1 LVAKD
6 FRRAA
11 RVVWYLVTETY
22 TDHWK
27 VRPFKTSVGL
37 GIPVFGDEAK
47 AQAFIEANW
56 ESLGPGREPV
66 GLDQNQLADFLEKQ
80 ANETG
85 IEWVVLDPPPIPAT
99 LLARTQT
106 VDVASIRAFV
116 IALRRP

>member
-6 FRRAA
+6 FWRAA

-56 ESLGPGREPV
+56 ESLGPRPGTH

-80 ANETG
+80 ANEARIG
-85 IEWVVLDPPPIPAT
+85 WVVLDPPPIPAA

-116 IALRRP
+116 TALRRP

>member
-1 LVAKD
+1 
-6 FRRAA
+6 
-11 RVVWYLVTETY
+11 VVWYLVTETY

-66 GLDQNQLADFLEKQ
+66 GWIKTSL
-80 ANETG
+80 
-85 IEWVVLDPPPIPAT
+85 
-99 LLARTQT
+99 RTFSKSRPT
-106 VDVASIRAFV
+106 KRESDGLCST
-116 IALRRP
+116 LRRYLQRC